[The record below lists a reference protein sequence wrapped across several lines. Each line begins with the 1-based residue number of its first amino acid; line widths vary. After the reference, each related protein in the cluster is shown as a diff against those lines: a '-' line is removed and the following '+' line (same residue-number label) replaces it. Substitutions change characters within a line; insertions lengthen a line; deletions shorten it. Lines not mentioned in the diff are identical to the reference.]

1 MMPTYRNEFVLLTKT
16 HVYAKVFIKS
26 SHNASFLVTVTRG
39 SAMKQAV
46 DNSASNILHKIEN
59 IEKEVNDLKLSILK
73 QLMPT
78 GKKIVSLKGILKGV
92 NVSEQDISKAKK
104 SIYGKVEI

>member
-1 MMPTYRNEFVLLTKT
+1 MMPTYGNEFVLLTKT
-16 HVYAKVFIKS
+16 HVYAKVCVNS

-39 SAMKQAV
+39 SAVKQAV

-73 QLMPT
+73 QLKPT
-78 GKKIVSLKGILKGV
+78 GKNVVSLKGILKGAI
-92 NVSEQDISKAKK
+92 VSEQDISKAKK
-104 SIYGKVEI
+104 SIYSKIEL